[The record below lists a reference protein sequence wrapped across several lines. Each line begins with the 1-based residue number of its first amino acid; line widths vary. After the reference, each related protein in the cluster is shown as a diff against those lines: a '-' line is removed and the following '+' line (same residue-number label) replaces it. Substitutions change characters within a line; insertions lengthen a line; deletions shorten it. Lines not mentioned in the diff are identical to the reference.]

1 MRISTNQIFQMS
13 LTAMLNKQSQ
23 VSETQLQL
31 ATGKRQLVPSD
42 DPSATSRVMQL
53 EEGLAALDQ
62 YNRNADFAEAR
73 LKLSETTLTQAVDI
87 VQRTRELA
95 IYANND
101 TLTAADRDTIAV
113 EVEQLRQAM
122 LQIANT
128 RDNNGEYIYSGF
140 NTGTAAILDDGAG
153 NYTYQGDQGDR
164 LLQVGSDRRVS
175 IGDPGDELVMRID
188 DGAGGITSIFE
199 VFDDFMTDLRADA
212 PQGVTI
218 TQLDSALQTFSD
230 TRASLGA
237 RMNSIEQQRSANVS
251 VELLMQENL
260 SELEDLDYTEAVSRF
275 EQQLL
280 ALQAAQQSF
289 SRVQGLSL
297 FNYLR

>member
-1 MRISTNQIFQMS
+1 
-13 LTAMLNKQSQ
+13 
-23 VSETQLQL
+23 
-31 ATGKRQLVPSD
+31 
-42 DPSATSRVMQL
+42 
-53 EEGLAALDQ
+53 
-62 YNRNADFAEAR
+62 
-73 LKLSETTLTQAVDI
+73 
-87 VQRTRELA
+87 
-95 IYANND
+95 
-101 TLTAADRDTIAV
+101 
-113 EVEQLRQAM
+113 
-122 LQIANT
+122 
-128 RDNNGEYIYSGF
+128 
-140 NTGTAAILDDGAG
+140 
-153 NYTYQGDQGDR
+153 
-164 LLQVGSDRRVS
+164 
-175 IGDPGDELVMRID
+175 MRID

>member
-175 IGDPGDELVMRID
+175 IGDPGDELFMRID